1 MYPYPNPYAQP
12 PQQQWL
18 PFPQQPQVPQIQTHF
33 VSNIEEARN
42 SIADPLCI
50 HIFMDSNCG
59 KIYIKKMNDK
69 GMSEFFVY
77 SQEETPVDPLV
88 AINSRLSKIEHFIGG
103 LHDQSIPGNAG
114 PQQSKS
120 ISQPTASAAY
130 EHNDE
135 TESTGISE
143 MAGNDFWKK

>member
-1 MYPYPNPYAQP
+1 MYQYPNPYIQ

-50 HIFMDSNCG
+50 HIFLDSNNG

-69 GMSEFFVY
+69 GMCEFFVY

-88 AINSRLSKIEHFIGG
+88 SINTRLSKIEHFIGG
-103 LHDQSIPGNAG
+103 LNDKSISSNASS
-114 PQQSKS
+114 QQSKS
-120 ISQPTASAAY
+120 ISQSAASAAY
-130 EHNDE
+130 EHDDE
-135 TESTGISE
+135 TESASLPE
-143 MAGNDFWKK
+143 MAGNDFWKN

>member
-18 PFPQQPQVPQIQTHF
+18 PSPQQPQVPQIQTHF

-114 PQQSKS
+114 TQQSKS
-120 ISQPTASAAY
+120 IPQPTASAAY

>member
-50 HIFMDSNCG
+50 LTVE
-59 KIYIKKMNDK
+59 K
-69 GMSEFFVY
+69 
-77 SQEETPVDPLV
+77 
-88 AINSRLSKIEHFIGG
+88 SRSRK
-103 LHDQSIPGNAG
+103 
-114 PQQSKS
+114 
-120 ISQPTASAAY
+120 
-130 EHNDE
+130 
-135 TESTGISE
+135 
-143 MAGNDFWKK
+143 

>member
-1 MYPYPNPYAQP
+1 MYNPYPNYMNP

-50 HIFMDSNCG
+50 HVFIDSNSG

-69 GMSEFFVY
+69 GLTEFFVY
-77 SQEETPVDPLV
+77 SQEETPVDPLT
-88 AINSRLSKIEHFIGG
+88 AINSRLSKIENLIGG
-103 LHDQSIPGNAG
+103 LNDKSIPGNTG
-114 PQQSKS
+114 YQQSKS
-120 ISQPTASAAY
+120 ISQSTASAAY

-135 TESTGISE
+135 AESTGLS
-143 MAGNDFWKK
+143 

>member
-1 MYPYPNPYAQP
+1 MYPYPNPYTQP

-18 PFPQQPQVPQIQTHF
+18 PFPQQPHVPQIQTHF

-59 KIYIKKMNDK
+59 KIYIKQMNDK

-77 SQEETPVDPLV
+77 SQEETPKDPIIE
-88 AINSRLSKIEHFIGG
+88 INTRLSKLEHFIGG
-103 LHDQSIPGNAG
+103 LHDQSISSDAG
-114 PQQSKS
+114 TQQSKS
-120 ISQPTASAAY
+120 ISDAAVTRQTQ
-130 EHNDE
+130 HNDE
-135 TESTGISE
+135 TEPPSLPKV
-143 MAGNDFWKK
+143 AANDWR